1 MKLWTKRAAI
11 SYLLYNC
18 RLGFMVTEPP
28 RWWEME
34 RVYHGGAG
42 DSSVGISTI
51 CWTLLPVKTTSC
63 LQRDAAVSNLDPP
76 LNPASPLLI
85 FTIYHLLFNVQ
96 ISCKLNFRRKNN
108 CCRQIFTSL
117 AVKLLTVVVKNF
129 VWLTRCYSHS
139 NKKNCEKGLWILC
152 SGFISFMKTMT
163 HFFSFLRQDT
173 DELTK

>member
-1 MKLWTKRAAI
+1 MCIFCNNLGVMKLWTKRAAI

-129 VWLTRCYSHS
+129 VWLTRCYS
-139 NKKNCEKGLWILC
+139 
-152 SGFISFMKTMT
+152 
-163 HFFSFLRQDT
+163 R
-173 DELTK
+173 